1 MLADVAL
8 STAVRGVYFTLA
20 GPMEDRSVNI
30 GPTPIDAV
38 CPLGTLW
45 GQRQSR
51 LARAAPTALLFEHS
65 TKAGSQIVAARRY
78 SDAAL
83 KNYALI
89 PVVPAVPIMMVVR
102 VRCTSI
108 TTMIAITKTNAKL
121 CTKVLRLSSV
131 RALSACFFTTQ
142 SSQRA

>member
-1 MLADVAL
+1 M
-8 STAVRGVYFTLA
+8 VRHPAMPCAHAT
-20 GPMEDRSVNI
+20 PMGI
-30 GPTPIDAV
+30 
-38 CPLGTLW
+38 
-45 GQRQSR
+45 RQSR

-102 VRCTSI
+102 VIGVVTMVIVGIVTIVMMVVRMRIIAVPSCGWNRASDCDCTD
-108 TTMIAITKTNAKL
+108 NA
-121 CTKVLRLSSV
+121 
-131 RALSACFFTTQ
+131 
-142 SSQRA
+142 